1 MNVGNGY
8 AATFDGQIMISTR
21 LTKLL
26 GIRHPVV
33 QAPMGLI
40 TRAELAAAVANAGGL
55 GIMSMVRM
63 SPDFIREQIRKTRVL
78 TSRPFG
84 INLIPAIAP
93 MSGIES
99 QLEVCLEERVPV
111 LSLFWCDATPF
122 VERCHAAGIMVML
135 QIGSVEEARSAAA
148 AGVDIIVAQGMEAGG
163 HVRGQVGL
171 LPFLPTVVEAVASVP
186 VLAAGGI
193 VNGRGLAAALSLGA
207 DGVSVGT
214 RFVAS
219 VECEAHADYKRRLLD
234 AAETDTVY
242 GEVFNV
248 GWPQA
253 PHRVLKNALT
263 DGTTPPTGPIARI
276 QLGEQIVD
284 VPPFGSAPPT
294 VHTVGQTKLM
304 ANYAGQGVGLIRD
317 ILPAGVIVD
326 QLVNEAENT
335 IRGLSRLLS

>member
-1 MNVGNGY
+1 
-8 AATFDGQIMISTR
+8 MISTR
-21 LTKLL
+21 FTKLL
-26 GIRHPVV
+26 GIRHPIV

-40 TRAELAAAVANAGGL
+40 TRAELAAAVSNAGGL

-63 SPDFIREQIRKTRVL
+63 SPDFIREQIRKTRAL

-84 INLIPAIAP
+84 INLIPAVAP
-93 MSGIES
+93 ASGIDS
-99 QLEVCLEERVPV
+99 QLEVCLDERVP
-111 LSLFWCDATPF
+111 LISLFWCDATPF
-122 VERCHAAGIMVML
+122 VERCHAAGIVVML

-171 LPFLPTVVEAVASVP
+171 LPLLPAVVEAVAPIP
-186 VLAAGGI
+186 VLGAGGI

-207 DGVSVGT
+207 AGVSVGT

-219 VECEAHADYKRRLLD
+219 LECEAHPDYKKRLLE
-234 AAETDTVY
+234 AVETDTVY
-242 GEVFNV
+242 GEVFHV

-263 DGTTPPTGPIARI
+263 DGATPIGPIARMR
-276 QLGEQIVD
+276 LEELAVE

-294 VHTVGQTKLM
+294 VHTVGQTELM
-304 ANYAGQGVGLIRD
+304 ANYAGQGVGLVRD
-317 ILPAGVIVD
+317 ILPAALIVE
-326 QLVNEAENT
+326 QLVTEAENI
-335 IRGLSRLLS
+335 IRDLSRLLA

>member
-1 MNVGNGY
+1 
-8 AATFDGQIMISTR
+8 MISTR
-21 LTKLL
+21 FTKLL

-40 TRAELAAAVANAGGL
+40 SRAELAAAVSNAGGL

-63 SPDFIREQIRKTRVL
+63 SPDFIREQIRKTRAL

-84 INLIPAIAP
+84 INLIPVIAP
-93 MSGIES
+93 ACGIES

-122 VERCHAAGIMVML
+122 VERCHAAGIVLML
-135 QIGSVEEARSAAA
+135 QVGSAEEARSAAA
-148 AGVDIIVAQGMEAGG
+148 AGADVIVAQGVEAGG

-171 LPFLPTVVEAVASVP
+171 LPLLPTVVDAVTTTP

-219 VECEAHADYKRRLLD
+219 VECEAHPDYKQRLLE
-234 AAETDTVY
+234 ACETDTVY
-242 GEVFNV
+242 GEVFHV

-263 DGTTPPTGPIARI
+263 DGAAPPIGPIARI
-276 QLGEQIVD
+276 RLGEQTVE

-294 VHTVGQTKLM
+294 VHTVGQTELM
-304 ANYAGQGVGLIRD
+304 ANYAGQGVGLIRN
-317 ILPAGVIVD
+317 ILPAAVIVD
-326 QLVNEAENT
+326 QIVSEAEDT
-335 IRGLSRLLS
+335 IRGLSGLLA

>member
-1 MNVGNGY
+1 MP
-8 AATFDGQIMISTR
+8 SLR
-21 LTKLL
+21 L
-26 GIRHPVV
+26 R
-33 QAPMGLI
+33 
-40 TRAELAAAVANAGGL
+40 GL

-63 SPDFIREQIRKTRVL
+63 SPDFIREQIRETRAL

-84 INLIPAIAP
+84 INLIPAVAP
-93 MSGIES
+93 ASGIES

-122 VERCHAAGIMVML
+122 IERCHAAGITVMF
-135 QIGSVEEARSAAA
+135 QVGSVAEARSAAA

-171 LPFLPTVVEAVASVP
+171 LPLLPAVIEAVPSIP

-214 RFVAS
+214 RFVAT
-219 VECEAHADYKRRLLD
+219 VECEAHPDYKQRLLE
-234 AAETDTVY
+234 ASETDTVY
-242 GEVFNV
+242 GEVFHV

-263 DGTTPPTGPIARI
+263 NGATPPAGPIARI
-276 QLGEQIVD
+276 RLGDETIE
-284 VPPFGSAPPT
+284 VPLFGSAPPT
-294 VHTVGQTKLM
+294 VHTVGQTELM
-304 ANYAGQGVGLIRD
+304 ANYAGQGVGLIRN
-317 ILPAGVIVD
+317 ILPAAVIVD
-326 QLVNEAENT
+326 EIVSEAEDV
-335 IRGLSRLLS
+335 IRGLSRLLA